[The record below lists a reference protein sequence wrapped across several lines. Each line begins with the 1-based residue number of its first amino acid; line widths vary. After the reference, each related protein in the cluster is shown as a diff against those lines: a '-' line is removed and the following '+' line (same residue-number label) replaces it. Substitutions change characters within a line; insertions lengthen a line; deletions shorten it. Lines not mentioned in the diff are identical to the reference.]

1 MHVKFDWRD
10 VRVAEGAR
18 LESVCIRNGT
28 VGSNPT
34 LSANGFRG
42 VSRSFKFSFFGHF
55 CFVLFRCVS
64 GFFYICFTCVSPDSE
79 NVSPECLNHSQ

>member
-1 MHVKFDWRD
+1 MHKKLFQTSRAFMHVKFDWRD

-34 LSANGFRG
+34 LSAKLLFPIIKNIFIFLE
-42 VSRSFKFSFFGHF
+42 VDHF
-55 CFVLFRCVS
+55 CFAQFEKEDVKKQYHLSF
-64 GFFYICFTCVSPDSE
+64 
-79 NVSPECLNHSQ
+79 